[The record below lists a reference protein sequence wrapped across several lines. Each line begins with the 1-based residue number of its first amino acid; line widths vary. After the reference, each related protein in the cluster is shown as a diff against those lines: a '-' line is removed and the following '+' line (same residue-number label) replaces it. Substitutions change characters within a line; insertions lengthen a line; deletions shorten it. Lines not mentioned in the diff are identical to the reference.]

1 MYKID
6 INIFDSIHIPF
17 FSRKSLICL
26 SFILLFWG
34 VSAQKVDKKWIISAG
49 INAIDLYP
57 TGVNENNP
65 YFPQGEIF
73 EDFFNISD
81 HWNVGG
87 QSISISRLIFRS
99 FYIGVQG
106 SLNNIK
112 KVDGRNNMDY
122 PYYSGSFYIQK
133 RFNSSKKISPFLR
146 LGYGISGIDRGIF
159 GGDGLKFS
167 QYFSESIEPGIG
179 FNFAITKSFGI
190 EISSSFVKT
199 KEETGITHFRH
210 RAGLYIGLGTND
222 SDGDG
227 IINRKDKC
235 PDVAGLP
242 EFFGCP
248 DTDGDGIID
257 KEDNCPNKAG
267 TPEFSGCPDTD
278 GDGIIDKED
287 KCPDEFGPIEN
298 NGCKPPIDTP
308 EESNSVSNTISSVSS
323 KTEIIEDD
331 ERNRLKEKNSDLKE
345 KINDELVIYF
355 PASKAIILGRKAY
368 DMLLE
373 VRNFLDTNLEK
384 YIVIQG
390 HSSSE
395 GSEQYNYLLSEQ
407 RAEAVK
413 THLINLGID
422 SNRIK
427 IQAFGSEKPLYE
439 ENSVRNI
446 ILNRRI
452 EIIFE

>member
-1 MYKID
+1 MYKIGV
-6 INIFDSIHIPF
+6 NIFDLIHTTF
-17 FSRKSLICL
+17 SSRKSLICL
-26 SFILLFWG
+26 SFILLFCG

-49 INAIDLYP
+49 INAVDLYP

-65 YFPQGEIF
+65 YFPQGEIL
-73 EDFFNISD
+73 EDFLNISD
-81 HWNVGG
+81 HWNIGG

-99 FYIGVQG
+99 FYLGVEA
-106 SLNNIK
+106 SINNIK
-112 KVDGRNNMDY
+112 KVNGRNNFDY
-122 PYYSGSFYIQK
+122 PYYSGNFYIQK
-133 RFNSSKKISPFLR
+133 RFYSNKKISPFLR
-146 LGYGISGIDRGIF
+146 LSYGISGIDRGIF

-167 QYFSESIEPGIG
+167 QYFSESLEPGIG
-179 FNFAITKSFGI
+179 FNIALTKSFGI
-190 EISSSFVKT
+190 QISSSFVKT
-199 KEETGITHFRH
+199 KEETGITHLRH
-210 RAGLYIGLGTND
+210 RAGLYIGFGTND

-257 KEDNCPNKAG
+257 KEDKCPDQAG
-267 TPEFSGCPDTD
+267 RPEFFGCPDTD

-287 KCPDEFGPIEN
+287 KCPDEFGSAEN
-298 NGCKPPIDTP
+298 NGCKILKDKP
-308 EESNSVSNTISSVSS
+308 EESNNLSNNISSVSS
-323 KTEIIEDD
+323 KTGIIEADD
-331 ERNRLKEKNSDLKE
+331 RNLSEGKNSDLKD
-345 KINDELVIYF
+345 KIDDELVIYF

-395 GSEQYNYLLSEQ
+395 GSEQYNYILSEQ

-422 SNRIK
+422 SNRIR
-427 IQAFGSEKPLYE
+427 IQAFGSEKPLYK
-439 ENSVRNI
+439 ENSVKNI

>member
-1 MYKID
+1 MCKID

-26 SFILLFWG
+26 SFILLFCG

-49 INAIDLYP
+49 INAVDLYP

-65 YFPQGEIF
+65 YFPQGEIL

-87 QSISISRLIFRS
+87 QSISISRLILRS

-122 PYYSGSFYIQK
+122 PYYAGSFYIQK
-133 RFNSSKKISPFLR
+133 RFNSNKKISPFLR

-235 PDVAGLP
+235 PDAAGLP

-248 DTDGDGIID
+248 DTDGDSIID
-257 KEDNCPNKAG
+257 KEDNCPDQAG
-267 TPEFSGCPDTD
+267 TPEFLGCPDTD

-298 NGCKPPIDTP
+298 NGCKLPLDTP

-323 KTEIIEDD
+323 KTEIDEADD
-331 ERNRLKEKNSDLKE
+331 RNRSEEKNSDLKE

>member
-1 MYKID
+1 MYKIGV
-6 INIFDSIHIPF
+6 NIFDLIHTTF
-17 FSRKSLICL
+17 SSRKSLIYL
-26 SFILLFWG
+26 SFILFFWG

-49 INAIDLYP
+49 INAVDLYP
-57 TGVNENNP
+57 TGINENNP
-65 YFPQGEIF
+65 YFPQGEIL

-81 HWNVGG
+81 HWNIEG

-99 FYIGVQG
+99 FYLGVEA
-106 SLNNIK
+106 SINNIK
-112 KVDGRNNMDY
+112 KINGRNNMDY
-122 PYYSGSFYIQK
+122 PYYSGNFYIQK
-133 RFNSSKKISPFLR
+133 RFYSNKKISPYFR
-146 LGYGISGIDRGIF
+146 LGYGVSGIDRGIF
-159 GGDGLKFS
+159 GGEGLKFS
-167 QYFSESIEPGIG
+167 QYFSESLEPGIG
-179 FNFAITKSFGI
+179 FNIALTKSFGI
-190 EISSSFVKT
+190 QISSSFVKT

-210 RAGLYIGLGTND
+210 QAGIYFGLGTND
-222 SDGDG
+222 RDGDG
-227 IINRKDKC
+227 IINRKDNC
-235 PDVAGLP
+235 PDEAGPP
-242 EFFGCP
+242 ELFGCP

-267 TPEFSGCPDTD
+267 TQEFFGCPDTD

-298 NGCKPPIDTP
+298 NGCKILIDTP
-308 EESNSVSNTISSVSS
+308 EESITISNTVSSVSS
-323 KTEIIEDD
+323 ENEIIEVDD
-331 ERNRLKEKNSDLKE
+331 ANRSEEKNTDLKD
-345 KINDELVIYF
+345 KISDELVIYF

-373 VRNFLDTNLEK
+373 VRNFLDSNLEK

-390 HSSSE
+390 HSSGE
-395 GSEQYNYLLSEQ
+395 GSDQYNYILSEQ

-422 SNRIK
+422 PSRIK

-439 ENSVRNI
+439 ENSERNI